1 MNYYFSVDVQDVL
14 PWNDLLRCSRGI
26 EGTLLVDEALT
37 FWQGYGDASLL
48 DELLFVDG

>member
-1 MNYYFSVDVQDVL
+1 MNHYFLVYVQDVL
-14 PWNDLLRCSRGI
+14 PWNDLLRCSRGM